1 VTYFLGVDLGTT
13 YTAAAIVRDGRTATV
28 DLGTRT
34 AAIPSVVFLRD
45 DETILTGEAANRRGV
60 TEPSRVARE
69 FKRRVGDTA
78 PLLLGGAPYSADA
91 LVGRLL
97 RWVVDA
103 VSEREGAPPAGISVT
118 HPANWGPYKQDLL
131 RQAIARADLDHVATI
146 TEPEAAVTYYAS
158 QERVEPGS
166 VIAVYDLGGG
176 TFDAAVVRKT
186 ETGVELLGS
195 PEGIERLGGVD
206 FDEAVFS
213 HVAATLGGALE
224 QLDPRDPSA
233 MAAVSRLRAECV
245 EAKEAL
251 SADTEVSIPILL
263 PNVSTDV
270 RLTRGEFEAMIRP
283 PLADSLTAM
292 RRALRSAGVE
302 PAELTTVLLAGGS
315 SRIPLVAQMV
325 GAELGRPVAVD
336 AHPKH
341 GVALGAAQFAA
352 AAGGAPVPVGS
363 TPVGAGGPPPVPAAG
378 APGDAGTAAAAGVGA
393 AAGAAAA
400 MAGTG
405 AGGAAPIADAA
416 PAAGG
421 VPGGSGASASGVP
434 PASATGV
441 AGAAGAAGAAG
452 GAAGVAGGAGP
463 AAGVPAGGA
472 GAGGAATA
480 GGLPAG
486 GAAAPTASAAT
497 ASSPAAPSAA
507 AAPGAPASTWASP
520 APADAG
526 YGGAG
531 PIDAPGTVP
540 PAPPA
545 DGRPSFDSG
554 GPYRPPEAPKRSK
567 ALPLLLGLAAAA
579 AIGVGAFFV
588 LSGGDDD
595 GGDEATAADDVEE
608 TAAPEAT
615 EAPEVTAA
623 PSTAATEE
631 STTAPTTAST
641 LPPACPPT
649 QTGPCIE
656 MRSIAIDGDALVIE
670 WDAFNFTPDN
680 GDVHAHFFWNNQLAA
695 QAGTNAERDFGVP
708 LGAWELTD
716 NQPFR
721 SGEEDANTPLFVS
734 RKPPE
739 ATHVCVTAAN
749 AAHEVL
755 NPDLFHCLAFPA

>member
-13 YTAAAIVRDGRTATV
+13 YTAAAIVRDGRTSTV

-91 LVGRLL
+91 LMGRLL

-103 VSEREGAPPAGISVT
+103 VSEREGAPPADIAVT

-131 RQAIARADLDHVATI
+131 RQAIARADLDRVVTI

-251 SADTEVSIPILL
+251 SADTEVSIPVLL
-263 PNVSTDV
+263 PNLSTEV

-283 PLADSLTAM
+283 PLADSLTAV

-302 PAELTTVLLAGGS
+302 PGELTTVLLAGGS

-352 AAGGAPVPVGS
+352 AAGGAPVH
-363 TPVGAGGPPPVPAAG
+363 VGAAPVMAGGAPPSAPAPTAPAAPEP
-378 APGDAGTAAAAGVGA
+378 AHPAAAAGIGV

-400 MAGTG
+400 LAGGG
-405 AGGAAPIADAA
+405 AGGSAPAGAAA
-416 PAAGG
+416 PAAG
-421 VPGGSGASASGVP
+421 ASAAGTPAAGTPAAAGAAPAGVP
-434 PASATGV
+434 PPPPAPAPPATASPGSTWATPTPPSAAGDP
-441 AGAAGAAGAAG
+441 GAAGA
-452 GAAGVAGGAGP
+452 GP
-463 AAGVPAGGA
+463 
-472 GAGGAATA
+472 TD
-480 GGLPAG
+480 
-486 GAAAPTASAAT
+486 
-497 ASSPAAPSAA
+497 
-507 AAPGAPASTWASP
+507 APGA
-520 APADAG
+520 
-526 YGGAG
+526 
-531 PIDAPGTVP
+531 VP
-540 PAPPA
+540 PVPPA
-545 DGRPSFDSG
+545 DGRPTFDSG
-554 GPYRPPEAPKRSK
+554 GPYRPAETPKRSK
-567 ALPLLLGLAAAA
+567 ALPIALGLAAAA

-595 GGDEATAADDVEE
+595 GGEATIDDDVEE

-615 EAPEVTAA
+615 DAPTA
-623 PSTAATEE
+623 TA
-631 STTAPTTAST
+631 APTTAATQESTAAPTAAPT
-641 LPPACPPT
+641 LPPACPPA
-649 QTGPCIE
+649 QSGECIE

-670 WDAFNFTPDN
+670 WDAFNFTPSN

-708 LGAWELTD
+708 VGAWELTD

-721 SGEEDANTPLFVS
+721 SGEEDPNTPLLVS
-734 RKPPE
+734 RKPAD
-739 ATHVCVTAAN
+739 ATHVCVTPAN
-749 AAHEVL
+749 AGHEVI
-755 NPDLFHCLAFPA
+755 NPDIFHCLAFPA